1 MSIKYGDHSIGK
13 AGIIMGALGIQIT
26 DMAGAYIEHS
36 IVITNFVAIVRNQLK
51 KSLCRVFPGNVQYRW
66 NVGGEEKNVIPDATI
81 NCQIKAKRGNYF
93 INAPRF
99 VMEVLSDS
107 TEKYD
112 RTTKK
117 EIYQDQDIDEYWIV
131 DWKRKKVEIYTLDY
145 EKEQPRYFP
154 FKEITEQNKE
164 ELKIVH
170 FPNVKIDF
178 DDLFDGI
185 DCE

>member
-1 MSIKYGDHSIGK
+1 
-13 AGIIMGALGIQIT
+13 MGALDIQIT

-51 KSLCRVFPGNVQYRW
+51 KSLCKVFPDNVQYKWR
-66 NVGGEEKNVIPDATI
+66 VHGEEKSVIPDATI

-112 RTTKK
+112 RTIKK
-117 EIYQDQDIDEYWIV
+117 EIYQNQDIDEYWIV

-145 EKEQPRYFP
+145 ENGQPKYFL

-170 FPNVKIDF
+170 FSNVKIDF

-185 DCE
+185 DYE

>member
-1 MSIKYGDHSIGK
+1 MVYY
-13 AGIIMGALGIQIT
+13 MGNLNIQIT

-36 IVITNFVAIVRNQLK
+36 IVITNFVATVKNQLK
-51 KSLCRVFPGNVQYRW
+51 DSTCRVFPDNVQYKW
-66 NVGGEEKNVIPDATI
+66 SVDGEEKFVIPDATI

-131 DWKRKKVEIYTLDY
+131 DWKKRKIEIYTLDY
-145 EKEQPRYFP
+145 ENDCPKYFL
-154 FKEITEQNKE
+154 FKEITDENRD

-178 DDLFDGI
+178 DELFDGL
-185 DCE
+185 ER